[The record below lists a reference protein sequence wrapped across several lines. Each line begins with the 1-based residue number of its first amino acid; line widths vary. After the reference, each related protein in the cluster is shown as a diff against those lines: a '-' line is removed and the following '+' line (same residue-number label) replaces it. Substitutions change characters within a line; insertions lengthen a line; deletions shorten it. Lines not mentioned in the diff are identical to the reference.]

1 MRRRRGQDGWRIG
14 VDLGGTWVR
23 VIARDGGGRRRTFT
37 AASPGLHGL
46 PALLRHC
53 WRRWRLRRD
62 RVQTLVVASRGLW
75 TAAERERQRR
85 RLRPF
90 ARVVRVM
97 SDAEAAYL
105 GAIGDGAGILLLA
118 GTGSMALARDR
129 GGRWARAGGLGPLLG
144 DEGSAFWIGRQWLRA
159 TIGTTGFARARRAVA
174 STDPVATI
182 AALAPGVL
190 ASASGGSR
198 PARGVVAQAE
208 AALADLVVTLARQL
222 RLRGPIPVS
231 WAGGLLQ
238 DARFRSGVWRL
249 ARRRGLR
256 LAPAPPRESA
266 VRAVAR
272 LAQQLHQGH
281 WNDVGSQ
288 RRRSGHPGRRAARR

>member
-1 MRRRRGQDGWRIG
+1 M
-14 VDLGGTWVR
+14 DLGGTWVR
-23 VIARDGGGRRRTFT
+23 VIARDGGGGRRALTVT
-37 AASPGLHGL
+37 SPGLSGL
-46 PALLRHC
+46 PALLRQC
-53 WRRWRLRRD
+53 WRRWRLSRD
-62 RVQTLVVASRGLW
+62 RVLTLVVASRGVW
-75 TAAERERQRR
+75 TAAERQRQQR

-90 ARVVRVM
+90 AHAVRVI

-105 GAIGDGAGILLLA
+105 GAIGERQGIVLLA
-118 GTGSMALARDR
+118 GTGSMVLARDR

-159 TIGTTGFARARRAVA
+159 TVGRGGFARARRALA

-190 ASASGGSR
+190 TRARGGSR
-198 PARGVVAQAE
+198 PARAVVAGAQ

-238 DARFRSGVWRL
+238 DARFRSGVWRI

-256 LAPAPPRESA
+256 LVSTRPRESA
-266 VRAVAR
+266 ARAVAR
-272 LAQQLHQGH
+272 LAERLKTRRDAGPA
-281 WNDVGSQ
+281 
-288 RRRSGHPGRRAARR
+288 RRRTRAVR